1 MLVRRVTGKVR
12 WQCYRP
18 GPDAVGSR
26 AFPGDER
33 PQPLP
38 DVDIPARADPG
49 GMRGK
54 ARKMREIVNSR
65 ATPTQLR
72 IDARVSVFPSREVP
86 DRRGLR

>member
-18 GPDAVGSR
+18 WPDAVGSR
-26 AFPGDER
+26 AFPPDER

-38 DVDIPARADPG
+38 DAHLEARADPG
-49 GMRGK
+49 RMRGNVGN
-54 ARKMREIVNSR
+54 MREIVNSR
-65 ATPTQLR
+65 PTPTPLR
-72 IDARVSVFPSREVP
+72 IDARVSLVPSREAP